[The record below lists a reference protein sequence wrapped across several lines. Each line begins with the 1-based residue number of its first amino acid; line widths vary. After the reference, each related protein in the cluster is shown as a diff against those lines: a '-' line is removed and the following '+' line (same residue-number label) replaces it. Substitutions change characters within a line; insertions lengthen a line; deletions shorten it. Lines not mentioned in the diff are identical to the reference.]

1 MSPIPSAVSSES
13 KVDVSAIITDLFR
26 NGDSDKGKQ
35 LVEHA
40 KRVSHE
46 DVRKGFAKSSGA
58 GKLYHGCDSLADL

>member
-1 MSPIPSAVSSES
+1 MSPIPSAVRSES
-13 KVDVSAIITDLFR
+13 QVDVSAIITDLFR

-35 LVEHA
+35 LAEHS

-58 GKLYHGCDSLADL
+58 GKLYYGCNLQADL